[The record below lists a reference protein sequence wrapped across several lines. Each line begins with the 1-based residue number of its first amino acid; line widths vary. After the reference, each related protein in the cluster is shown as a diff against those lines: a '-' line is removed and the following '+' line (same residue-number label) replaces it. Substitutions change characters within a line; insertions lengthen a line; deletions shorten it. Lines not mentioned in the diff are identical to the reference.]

1 MMMMMMMMMHD
12 TCNGQCDAGDE
23 RFGYL

>member
-1 MMMMMMMMMHD
+1 MMMMMMMHD